1 MLIDPLTPM
10 GWLMFDDVD
19 DMSPDRMFDRPD
31 LYEEYWVDGGS
42 VSQDEAPDE
51 TRHDDAGGAEA
62 GRPYTM
68 DDYLEE
74 TCPPEQRGLDMI
86 EIEEKLMEDPFMEDT
101 DFWWTYDD
109 EDEI

>member
-1 MLIDPLTPM
+1 MPIDPLTPL

-19 DMSPDRMFDRPD
+19 DMSPGRRFDRPD
-31 LYEEYWVDGGS
+31 LYEEYWGDGGDAGR
-42 VSQDEAPDE
+42 DEATDG
-51 TRHDDAGGAEA
+51 TRHGGTGGAGA

-86 EIEEKLMEDPFMEDT
+86 DIEEKLMEDPFMEDT
-101 DFWWTYDD
+101 DFWGTYDD